1 MGGVSS
7 ATLRR
12 TKSILHA
19 PPPMHPRS
27 LRARLGFLAPAIA
40 LAAAATLAPRG
51 ATAQAP
57 RLRVPATVDT
67 LPNGLTLIVHEDH
80 SVPKVAVNVWYHVG
94 SGDERPGRTG
104 FAHLFEHLMF
114 MGSEHAPYP
123 QFDRLL
129 EAAGANN
136 NGTTDQ
142 DRTAYFESGPSNS
155 SALMLWLEA
164 DRMGWLLP
172 TMDSAKVDAQREIV
186 KNERRQGVENQ
197 PYGITEDILPPA
209 LFPKNHPYSW
219 PVIGSMAD
227 LSAASLEDTKEFF
240 RKYYAPNNAVIV
252 VAGDV
257 KTDSVQR
264 AVRQLFSDIPRGP
277 AIERP
282 VPSPFTV
289 RDTTIVAE
297 DRVQLP
303 RLLLDWHTV
312 KRYHPDEAAL
322 EITQY
327 LLTGARN
334 ARLTSALVYDEE
346 VARDVYAYNGAR
358 KLDGEFGIM
367 ATARPGTGLDTVLA
381 AVEKQL
387 ARLATDGPN
396 DRELQQARN
405 ALESQ
410 FLNRLEFVDAK
421 ADRLNEYY
429 YFTGNPDG
437 FQGDLDRF
445 RAVTADDVKRVVARY
460 LTGARVTLSIVPQG
474 KKELAVTRKG
484 AVQ

>member
-1 MGGVSS
+1 
-7 ATLRR
+7 
-12 TKSILHA
+12 
-19 PPPMHPRS
+19 
-27 LRARLGFLAPAIA
+27 
-40 LAAAATLAPRG
+40 
-51 ATAQAP
+51 
-57 RLRVPATVDT
+57 
-67 LPNGLTLIVHEDH
+67 
-80 SVPKVAVNVWYHVG
+80 
-94 SGDERPGRTG
+94 
-104 FAHLFEHLMF
+104 
-114 MGSEHAPYP
+114 
-123 QFDRLL
+123 
-129 EAAGANN
+129 
-136 NGTTDQ
+136 
-142 DRTAYFESGPSNS
+142 
-155 SALMLWLEA
+155 
-164 DRMGWLLP
+164 
-172 TMDSAKVDAQREIV
+172 
-186 KNERRQGVENQ
+186 
-197 PYGITEDILPPA
+197 
-209 LFPKNHPYSW
+209 
-219 PVIGSMAD
+219 VIGSMAD